1 MHYLSD
7 VLAGIVIG
15 CALGVTS
22 FSLLEPVYNSRMGAN
37 IRILSVFVAFSLTPG
52 AITLAKEKRLPS
64 GEAGNDVVAITAT
77 ALDSEQLKQ
86 IFNSDF
92 DNGYSVIEVTL
103 TPKGSKPLD
112 IHLDDFLLRSDQ
124 TGEHTGPLAAAQIAG
139 QGALVVRRGEGPKRK
154 GGFSGG
160 FGGVMMGGGAMGP
173 PTAVDN
179 TKVEVKEN
187 AEADP
192 MLSILKRK
200 ILAEKTI
207 SEPVTG
213 LLFFPLD
220 KAKPRHLALVY
231 TTSGGKLR
239 MQFR

>member
-1 MHYLSD
+1 
-7 VLAGIVIG
+7 
-15 CALGVTS
+15 
-22 FSLLEPVYNSRMGAN
+22 MGAN
-37 IRILSVFVAFSLTPG
+37 TRIVSVFLAMSLAFG
-52 AITLAKEKRLPS
+52 VIALAKEKKLPS
-64 GEAGNDVVAITAT
+64 GEAANDLVAITGT

-86 IFNSDF
+86 IFGSDF
-92 DNGYSVIEVTL
+92 GNGYSVIEVTL
-103 TPKGSKPLD
+103 TPKGGKPLD

-124 TGEHTGPLAAAQIAG
+124 TGEHTGPLLAAQIAG
-139 QGALVVRRGEGPKRK
+139 QGALVVRRGDGPKSK

-160 FGGVMMGGGAMGP
+160 FGGIMMGGGAMGP

-179 TKVEVKEN
+179 TKVEVKEST
-187 AEADP
+187 EADP

-220 KAKPRHLALVY
+220 KERPKHLALVY
-231 TTSGGKLR
+231 TTSAGKLR

>member
-1 MHYLSD
+1 
-7 VLAGIVIG
+7 
-15 CALGVTS
+15 
-22 FSLLEPVYNSRMGAN
+22 MGAN
-37 IRILSVFVAFSLTPG
+37 IRILSVFLATSLMSGT
-52 AITLAKEKRLPS
+52 AAMAKEKKLPS
-64 GEAGNDVVAITAT
+64 GEATNDVVAIAAT

-86 IFNSDF
+86 IFGSDF

-103 TPKGSKPLD
+103 TPKGGKPLD
-112 IHLDDFLLRSDQ
+112 IRIDDFLLRSDQ
-124 TGEHTGPLAAAQIAG
+124 TGEHTGPLLAAQIAG
-139 QGALVVRRGEGPKRK
+139 QGALVVHRGDGPKSK
-154 GGFSGG
+154 GGFTGG
-160 FGGVMMGGGAMGP
+160 FGGIMMGGGAMGA

-179 TKVEVKEN
+179 TKVEVKES

-200 ILAEKTI
+200 ILAEKTV

-220 KAKPRHLALVY
+220 KEKPKHLALVY
-231 TTSGGKLR
+231 TTSAGKLR